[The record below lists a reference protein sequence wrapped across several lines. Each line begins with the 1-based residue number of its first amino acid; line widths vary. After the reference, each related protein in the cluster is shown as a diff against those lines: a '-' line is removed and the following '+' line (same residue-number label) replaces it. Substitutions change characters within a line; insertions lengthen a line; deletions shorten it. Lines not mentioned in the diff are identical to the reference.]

1 MFEINYT
8 IIIPHKNCVSL
19 LQFCLDSIPIRD
31 DVQVIVVD
39 DNSDRNKVNFESFPR
54 WNGKNYENYFTK
66 EGKGAG
72 YARNVGLEHAKGKW
86 IIFSDADDYFLS
98 SFDDVLNENI
108 SSNADITF
116 FRPQSVMLK
125 DRKTHSLRSDFY
137 NRLIDNALETGD
149 TNQLV
154 LFWMSPCSKI
164 IRSDIVDGLKFEEIQ
179 YSNDNVFSVSV
190 ACKAKII
197 EVRDKSFYMI
207 TQGDNSLTSNFL
219 NKRGELECRS
229 GAFLRV
235 FYVAKSMG
243 KDVRFYYEA
252 LINYAHKLH
261 GRNWKLY
268 TEYMYCLKNE
278 GIGFRQMLKVQYR
291 EKNILHRW
299 IGYFN
304 TVFHLSVCRMVAFRP
319 RYL

>member
-1 MFEINYT
+1 MLEINYT
-8 IIIPHKNCVSL
+8 IIIPHKNSSNL

-39 DNSDRNKVNFESFPR
+39 DNSDALKVDFDNFPR
-54 WNGKNYENYFTK
+54 WGGNNFEYYLTK

-108 SSNADITF
+108 SSSADITF
-116 FRPQSVMLK
+116 FRPHAVMLK
-125 DRKTHSLRSDFY
+125 DRKTHSSRADFY
-137 NRLIDNALETGD
+137 NRLIDNALEIGD

-154 LFWMSPCSKI
+154 MFWMSPCSKI
-164 IRSDIVDGLKFEEIQ
+164 IRSNIVDGLKFEEIR

-190 ACKAKII
+190 ACKAKKI

-219 NKRGELECRS
+219 NKKGELECRS

-243 KDVRFYYEA
+243 KDVRCYYEG
-252 LINYAHKLH
+252 LFNYAHKLH

-268 TEYMYCLKNE
+268 SEYMHCLKKE
-278 GIGFRQMLKVQYR
+278 GIGLRQMLQLQYR
-291 EKNILHRW
+291 GKNRIHRW

-304 TVFHLSVCRMVAFRP
+304 TVFHLYVCRMFR
-319 RYL
+319 LGTN